1 MLMPYS
7 PSPTTHAPGRRD
19 GQADQPLHRN
29 RGVDRAGP
37 RQPPHL
43 APGGEVRPLKEA
55 DRTHSC
61 AFCSARYL
69 ETPPEKARVVHRADG
84 GLERLDAVPASALFD
99 TVAEFRRVPNL
110 FEILSFD
117 YWHLNHGYEIP
128 DAARERMEAY
138 LAEPAGVEHVERVA
152 RTKLAAAGAD
162 PASWDSMDERDRRTF
177 LAAFFAGGP

>member
-1 MLMPYS
+1 M
-7 PSPTTHAPGRRD
+7 A
-19 GQADQPLHRN
+19 
-29 RGVDRAGP
+29 
-37 RQPPHL
+37 
-43 APGGEVRPLKEA
+43 EVRPLKEA

-128 DAARERMEAY
+128 RRRPRAHGGLPGR
-138 LAEPAGVEHVERVA
+138 AG
-152 RTKLAAAGAD
+152 
-162 PASWDSMDERDRRTF
+162 RR
-177 LAAFFAGGP
+177 